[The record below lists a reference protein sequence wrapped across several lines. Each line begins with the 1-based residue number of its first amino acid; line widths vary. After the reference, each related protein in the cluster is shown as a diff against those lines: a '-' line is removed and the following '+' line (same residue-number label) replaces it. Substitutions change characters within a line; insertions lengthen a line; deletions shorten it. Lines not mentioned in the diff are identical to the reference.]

1 MGKGIRGSCLC
12 GQVSWTVTGP
22 FDAFHLCHCSRCR
35 KATGS
40 AHAANI
46 FTRPENITWLSGQA
60 LIKRFDLPEAE
71 RFAKCFCTHC
81 GSTVP
86 YLGRTGQYLVI
97 PAGALDE
104 DPGIAPLD
112 NIFWADRAGW
122 YDDGLKSEKFDAYP
136 K

>member
-1 MGKGIRGSCLC
+1 MGKEIKGSCLC
-12 GQVSWTVTGP
+12 GQVRWVLTGP

-46 FTRPENITWLSGQA
+46 FSRTENITWLSGEN

-71 RFAKCFCTHC
+71 RFSKCFCTRC

-86 YLGRTGQYLVI
+86 CVSRTGQYLLI
-97 PAGALDE
+97 PVGTLDD
-104 DPGIAPLD
+104 DPGITPGD
-112 NIFWADRAGW
+112 NIFWADRAAW